1 MLSAVSSSKNIY
13 KSLLTFVV
21 AALLSAC
28 GGGGGGDSGPS
39 YPNITYSGIETEA
52 VIDQTNADEFP
63 LVMLEGGSGSTSI
76 PLAVNVEAG
85 TAEGIP
91 NKENVKKA
99 SAVIS
104 SLITSNL
111 GNNADQVTGAS
122 QSLTGNCGG
131 TATVTENSSSSSFSG
146 SMQFDNY
153 CEIDTF
159 GYQLSMH
166 GLISFSGNYNLDAS
180 NSPVL
185 TSLSLTI
192 QYLKITFNDGSTTVS
207 EEFSGNLSVTSFDP
221 VTNEPLDFTIT
232 VNYVYQGQVFKI
244 ANLQVDEFG
253 GAISGTL
260 YHPDHGYVVIT
271 TNVAFT
277 YDTVTEQFC
286 GGTLHIVGSDG
297 TATNNALIEFTA
309 DATCSAYNICVT
321 INTNP
326 QVCSYGNA
334 WGTEPVWP

>member
-1 MLSAVSSSKNIY
+1 MLSAVFSSNNIY
-13 KSLLTFVV
+13 KSLLTIVV
-21 AALLSAC
+21 AALLTAC
-28 GGGGGGDSGPS
+28 GGSGGGGGTS

-76 PLAVNVEAG
+76 PLAISSQAG
-85 TAEGIP
+85 AAEGIP

-99 SAVIS
+99 SAVIT
-104 SLITSNL
+104 SLVSSNL
-111 GNNADQVTGAS
+111 GNNTDQVTGAS

-131 TATVTENSSSSSFSG
+131 TATVTDNSTSSSFSG
-146 SMQFDNY
+146 SMKFDNY
-153 CEIDTF
+153 CEIDPF

-166 GLISFSGNYNLDAS
+166 GLISFSGNYYLDAS

-192 QYLKITFNDGSTTVS
+192 EYLKITFNDGSTTVS
-207 EEFSGNLSVTSFDP
+207 EEFSGNLTVTSFDP

-244 ANLQVDEFG
+244 ANLQVDEFAG
-253 GAISGTL
+253 TISGTL

-271 TNVAFT
+271 TDPTDPFV
-277 YDTVTEQFC
+277 YDSVTEQFC
-286 GGTLHIVGSDG
+286 SGTLHIEGSDG
-297 TATNNALIEFTA
+297 AGNTASIDFT
-309 DATCSAYNICVT
+309 DDSCTTYDICVT

-326 QVCSYGNA
+326 QVCSYANA